1 MNSKQTQKHQLG
13 ILRDSFKKQMEEK
26 DRKVEDL
33 ELLLSEA
40 NGGVSDTYDQIYNH
54 QYNTLICHIYTY
66 SFILYL
72 ILSPFSC
79 REPQIPPR
87 LP

>member
-40 NGGVSDTYDQIYNH
+40 NGGVSNTYYQIYN
-54 QYNTLICHIYTY
+54 QYNTLIYHIYTFP
-66 SFILYL
+66 FILYL
-72 ILSPFSC
+72 ILSPLSC

-87 LP
+87 LR